1 MKIKNIFKNIA
12 LAAAVSVSV
21 SSCSDW
27 LKVDMEDGIMESAL
41 FEDNEGFL
49 VALNGIYTNL
59 NTVYSSFFGMGNI
72 DVMAQYYNVQKNST
86 HPYYIYANYDYD
98 DSDFDDASGS
108 LWTNMYTLIANVNVL
123 LEHCDEE
130 GSAISARYYSMVKG
144 EALAL
149 RAMMH
154 FDMLRFYGPIYSEQT
169 SSQEA
174 IPYLEKANNRDMLPI
189 LSAKEVADKVIN
201 DLKEASS
208 LLENDSIRTY
218 GVSASESPEPNGNN
232 DFRYR
237 QYRLNYYA
245 VQGLLA
251 RAYMWIGNKSEAYNI
266 ATALIKEV
274 TEKNVFPWVS
284 SSAATSLSAPDRIF
298 GSEVMFG
305 LYNTSRLNLFN
316 SLFNSSL
323 EGNALSFTGGLS
335 GDDSKLESFYGA
347 GSTSDY
353 RRKMWETVITEGGSS
368 EEGGTEG
375 DGSTT
380 TDPTASSS
388 YFLKYD
394 DIDLGNSYRY
404 MIPLMRISEFYLMIA
419 ECTSDLTEAT
429 EAINVVRLHRSVA
442 DVEPTDGD
450 LKDYITKEFAREV
463 IGEGQLFFYYKRN
476 AMEKMISGTSATES
490 FNMELSDYVVPL
502 PTVET
507 NNRQ

>member
-1 MKIKNIFKNIA
+1 MKFKNIFKNIA
-12 LAAAVSVSV
+12 LATAVSVSV

-49 VALNGIYTNL
+49 VALNGIYTSL
-59 NTVYSSFFGMGNI
+59 NTVYSSFFGMGAI
-72 DVMAQYYNVQKNST
+72 DVMAQYYNVQRNST

-98 DSDFDDASGS
+98 DSSFDNASGS
-108 LWTNMYTLIANVNVL
+108 LWTTMYTLIANVNVL

-130 GSAISARYYSMVKG
+130 GSAISSRYYSMVKG

-154 FDMLRFYGPIYSEQT
+154 FDMLRFYGPIYSDQT

-174 IPYLEKANNRDMLPI
+174 IPYLDKANNRDMLPI

-251 RAYMWIGNKSEAYNI
+251 RAYLWIGNKTEAYNV
-266 ATALIKEV
+266 ASALISEV
-274 TEKNVFPWVS
+274 TEKEVFPWVS
-284 SSAATSLSAPDRIF
+284 SSAATNLSKPDRLF

-305 LYNTSRLNLFN
+305 LYNTSRLNLYN

-335 GDDSKLESFYGA
+335 GSDSKVESFYGE
-347 GSTSDY
+347 GSTTDY
-353 RRKMWETVITEGGSS
+353 RRKMWEAVFTEESS
-368 EEGGTEG
+368 STEEGETQV
-375 DGSTT
+375 SQ
-380 TDPTASSS
+380 ASSS
-388 YFLKYD
+388 FFLKYD
-394 DIDLGNSYRY
+394 DIALSNSYRY
-404 MIPLMRISEFYLMIA
+404 IIPLMRISEFYLMIA

-429 EAINVVRLHRSVA
+429 AAINAIRLHRSVA
-442 DVEPTDGD
+442 DVAPTAEN

-476 AMEKMISGTSATES
+476 AMEEMISGTSATEPFS
-490 FNMELSDYVVPL
+490 MELSDYVVPL

>member
-49 VALNGIYTNL
+49 IALNGVYTNL
-59 NTVYSSFFGMGNI
+59 NTVYSSFFGMGAI

-98 DSDFDDASGS
+98 DSSFDSASGS

-130 GSAISARYYSMVKG
+130 GSAISARYYPMVKG

-154 FDMLRFYGPIYSEQT
+154 FDMLRFYGPIYSDQT

-218 GVSASESPEPNGNN
+218 GVSASESTGSNKNN

-251 RAYMWIGNKSEAYNI
+251 RAYMWIGDKSEAYNV

-284 SSAATSLSAPDRIF
+284 SYAATSLSTPDRIF
-298 GSEVMFG
+298 SSEVMFG
-305 LYNTSRLNLFN
+305 LYNTSRLNQFN

-323 EGNALSFTGGLS
+323 EGDALSFTGGLS
-335 GDDSKLESFYGA
+335 GTNSKIEAFYGE
-347 GSTSDY
+347 GSTTDY
-353 RRKMWETVITEGGSS
+353 RRKMWEVVTTEGGDSS
-368 EEGGTEG
+368 EEGSDE
-375 DGSTT
+375 DDNKSQS
-380 TDPTASSS
+380 AS
-388 YFLKYD
+388 YLLKYE
-394 DIDLGNSYRY
+394 DIELGDNYRY

-429 EAINVVRLHRSVA
+429 EAINEIRVHRSVA
-442 DVEPTDGD
+442 DVAPTAESV
-450 LKDYITKEFAREV
+450 KDYITKEFAREV

-476 AMEKMISGTSATES
+476 AMEKMISGTSVTES

-502 PTVET
+502 PTAET